1 MLGTKSDGG
10 ETEKLS
16 WRKKSDKK
24 KKCLG
29 DFFCGIWKP
38 DSLELLCVLHDK
50 DVKTKGRNTIYRTWK
65 ENKDLSYQVQCIFH
79 TRNYFTKENLF
90 LNRF

>member
-65 ENKDLSYQVQCIFH
+65 ETKTF
-79 TRNYFTKENLF
+79 FTKYSVF
-90 LNRF
+90 FTQGTISQKRTCF